1 MGTLCRRCLD
11 HVIVV
16 TERNLR
22 RLLREYVAFYNAA
35 RPHQALAQ
43 APPAGDRETAKPG
56 RTSWA
61 NRCSAVCITSTD
73 GPPEPGQGFGQA
85 QPVDGEHS
93 TNDAE
98 ASEADLCGTSSRS
111 AVQTAL

>member
-1 MGTLCRRCLD
+1 MRRIRTPFRATRANAPAERVVGTLCRRCLD

-43 APPAGDRETAKPG
+43 TPPAGDREDCKAGPHVVG
-56 RTSWA
+56 EPVLGGLHHVYRWA
-61 NRCSAVCITSTD
+61 A
-73 GPPEPGQGFGQA
+73 
-85 QPVDGEHS
+85 
-93 TNDAE
+93 
-98 ASEADLCGTSSRS
+98 
-111 AVQTAL
+111 